1 MGLSFEIG
9 FSNEGLRDLKR
20 VDKKDRQKILKK
32 ILQLKDFRDNN
43 NIKKLRGELG
53 EYYRLRVGKI
63 RVGFQIDQGKRRILI
78 EFVGYRGGVYK

>member
-78 EFVGYRGGVYK
+78 EFVGYRGGFYK